1 MTDRITTTRSG
12 ATVFEGSG
20 IEMYRLTVIAS
31 ALDLYAKT
39 GMKANKAYTPTAM
52 LRNAT
57 MATGV
62 EYRRGQYREAAAD
75 LRKLVAQMRSRVEIV
90 RE

>member
-1 MTDRITTTRSG
+1 MTDRITTTSSG

-39 GMKANKAYTPTAM
+39 GIKANTSYTPTNMPRA
-52 LRNAT
+52 AT
-57 MATGV
+57 EATGV
-62 EYRRGQYREAAAD
+62 KYRRGQYREAAAD
-75 LRKLVAQMRSRVEIV
+75 LRKRVEDIRSTVAIV
-90 RE
+90 QK

>member
-1 MTDRITTTRSG
+1 MTDRITTTSSG
-12 ATVFEGSG
+12 ATIFEGSG

-39 GMKANKAYTPTAM
+39 GIKANTAYTPTAM

-62 EYRRGQYREAAAD
+62 KYRRGQYREAAAD
-75 LRKLVAQMRSRVEIV
+75 LRRVVEDMRSKVEIV
-90 RE
+90 QG

>member
-1 MTDRITTTRSG
+1 MTDRITTTSSG
-12 ATVFEGSG
+12 ATIFEGSG

-39 GMKANKAYTPTAM
+39 GIKANTAYTPTAM

-62 EYRRGQYREAAAD
+62 KYRRGQYREAAAD
-75 LRKLVAQMRSRVEIV
+75 LRRVVADMGSKVAIV
-90 RE
+90 QG

>member
-1 MTDRITTTRSG
+1 MTDRITTTSNG
-12 ATVFEGSG
+12 ATIFEGSG

-39 GMKANKAYTPTAM
+39 GIKANTAYTPTAM

-62 EYRRGQYREAAAD
+62 KYRRGQYREAAAD
-75 LRKLVAQMRSRVEIV
+75 LRRVVEDMRSKVAIV
-90 RE
+90 QG